1 MSGRKSSRAVNAQ
14 KKALEAAK
22 EFQAQQERL
31 LGLAEEFFKLEDSS
45 GVGDIDQRIADY
57 EAKIEQLRVD
67 RVQAQKASEVE
78 QGQIVARFKGEGVS
92 VAEIASRLTLSAV
105 EVRRLAKLAV
115 DKQETEDAA

>member
-115 DKQETEDAA
+115 TEQETEDAA

>member
-31 LGLAEEFFKLEDSS
+31 LGFAEEFFKLEDSS
-45 GVGDIDQRIADY
+45 GVADIDQRIADY

-92 VAEIASRLTLSAV
+92 VAEIASRLTLSAT

-115 DKQETEDAA
+115 AEQETEDAA

>member
-45 GVGDIDQRIADY
+45 GVADIDQRIADY

-115 DKQETEDAA
+115 DEQESENDA

>member
-45 GVGDIDQRIADY
+45 GVADIDQRIADY

-105 EVRRLAKLAV
+105 DVRRLAKLAV
-115 DKQETEDAA
+115 AEQESENDA

>member
-45 GVGDIDQRIADY
+45 GVADIDQRIADY

-115 DKQETEDAA
+115 AEQESENDA

>member
-1 MSGRKSSRAVNAQ
+1 MSGRKSSRAVNAH

-45 GVGDIDQRIADY
+45 GVADIDQRIADY

-115 DKQETEDAA
+115 DDQESENDA

>member
-105 EVRRLAKLAV
+105 EVRRLGKLAV
-115 DKQETEDAA
+115 DEQELENDA

>member
-45 GVGDIDQRIADY
+45 GVADIDQRIADY

-78 QGQIVARFKGEGVS
+78 QGHIVARFKGEGVS

-105 EVRRLAKLAV
+105 EVRRLGKLAV
-115 DKQETEDAA
+115 DEQESENDA

>member
-22 EFQAQQERL
+22 EFQAHQERL

-45 GVGDIDQRIADY
+45 GVADIDQRIADY

-105 EVRRLAKLAV
+105 EVRRLAKLVV
-115 DKQETEDAA
+115 DEQESENDA

>member
-45 GVGDIDQRIADY
+45 GVADIDQRIADY

-115 DKQETEDAA
+115 DDQESENDA

>member
-14 KKALEAAK
+14 KKALEAAR
-22 EFQAQQERL
+22 EFQAHQERL

-45 GVGDIDQRIADY
+45 GVADIDQRIADY

-92 VAEIASRLTLSAV
+92 VAEIASRLTLSAA
-105 EVRRLAKLAV
+105 EVRRLSKMSSENHA
-115 DKQETEDAA
+115 E